1 LTRPRKC
8 ETLSRDSLERRLH
21 FHGESHRMNAF
32 VAAAITFACTFGA
45 CWIAMM
51 IRSALPPSHQA
62 KESQDVVRLGMGLVA
77 TMTALLLGLVTAA
90 AKGSFDSQDNAI
102 RTAAANVLALDRL
115 LARYGPETQ
124 PTRDLLRATM
134 AYRLQVIWPSSRSPR
149 LETRAFEGGSGAETV
164 ENQILALTPTTDAQR
179 WFKSESLKLTEDIVK
194 ARWRILGSAEGSVP
208 TAFLLVVV
216 CWLTATFAS
225 FGLFAPRN
233 ATVMAV
239 FFVAALSVA
248 AAVFL
253 ILELDR
259 PFEGAIKISSGPFRY
274 AVENLGK

>member
-1 LTRPRKC
+1 
-8 ETLSRDSLERRLH
+8 
-21 FHGESHRMNAF
+21 MNAF
-32 VAAAITFACTFGA
+32 VAASITFACTFGA

-51 IRSALPPSHQA
+51 IRTALPPAHQA

-90 AKGSFDSQDNAI
+90 AKGSFDSQDAAV
-102 RTAAANVLALDRL
+102 RTGAANILALDRL

-124 PTRDLLRATM
+124 PTRDLLKSTI
-134 AYRLQVIWPSSRSPR
+134 AYRLQVIWPSRDSPPST
-149 LETRAFEGGSGAETV
+149 TRTFEGGNGAETIQDQV
-164 ENQILALTPTTDAQR
+164 LALTPTTDTQR
-179 WFKSESLKLTEDIVK
+179 WFRNESLRLTEDLVR

-208 TAFLLVVV
+208 AAFLLVVV

-259 PFEGAIKISSGPFRY
+259 PFEGVIKISSGPFRY